1 MVQCQLRER
10 GIADERVLDAM
21 GRVPREEFVP
31 HELAESAY
39 ADRAL
44 PIGGGQTISQP
55 YVVAYTLE
63 AAAIREGDRVLD
75 IGTGSGYAAAVASLL
90 AKSVFTIERDPSLA
104 AAASERLRRLG
115 FLTVRCAAGD
125 GTGGWPAHL
134 PYQAVVAAAAG
145 IDVPSAWMRQ
155 VADGGRIVAP
165 LGPPDAQNLVRL
177 VRHGRMM
184 ERRKL
189 LPVRYVPLVSE
200 GGASGVV
207 ELP

>member
-104 AAASERLRRLG
+104 AAAIPPSRRRSGRHRRAVRLDAPGRRRRTHRG
-115 FLTVRCAAGD
+115 AARPARRTEPRPPRAPRQDDGAPQVAPRAVRAAGQRRR
-125 GTGGWPAHL
+125 G
-134 PYQAVVAAAAG
+134 
-145 IDVPSAWMRQ
+145 
-155 VADGGRIVAP
+155 
-165 LGPPDAQNLVRL
+165 
-177 VRHGRMM
+177 
-184 ERRKL
+184 ERR
-189 LPVRYVPLVSE
+189 R
-200 GGASGVV
+200 
-207 ELP
+207 